1 MEQINQ
7 ITKMFKFFISNFA
20 GACSPVCNLASMVAT
35 IFNEAVVKKFDKTE
49 NKEQKKQDV

>member
-1 MEQINQ
+1 
-7 ITKMFKFFISNFA
+7 MFKFFISNIA
-20 GACSPVCNLASMVAT
+20 EACSPVSNLASMVAT